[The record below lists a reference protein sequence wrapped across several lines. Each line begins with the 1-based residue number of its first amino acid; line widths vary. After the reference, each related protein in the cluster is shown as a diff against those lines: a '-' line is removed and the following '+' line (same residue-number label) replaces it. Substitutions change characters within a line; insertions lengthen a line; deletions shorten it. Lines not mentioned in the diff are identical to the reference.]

1 MQTMKREKNRAVY
14 KRAREQYKMS
24 NEIDKELSLKY
35 CHRFGKITVDLGF
48 VTIERVLEALI
59 EQVMD
64 NVFNKRH
71 RLIGEIF
78 FDKGWM
84 TFKQIEEVL
93 NILSKDGKKEKKRK
107 KKNKMS

>member
-1 MQTMKREKNRAVY
+1 MKRQKNNTVY
-14 KRAREQYKMS
+14 KKAQEQYKMR
-24 NEIDKELSLKY
+24 NEIDRELSLKY
-35 CHRFGKITVDLGF
+35 CHRFGKIAVDLGF

-84 TFKQIEEVL
+84 TFKHIEEVL
-93 NILSKDGKKEKKRK
+93 NILSKDWKKEKKRK